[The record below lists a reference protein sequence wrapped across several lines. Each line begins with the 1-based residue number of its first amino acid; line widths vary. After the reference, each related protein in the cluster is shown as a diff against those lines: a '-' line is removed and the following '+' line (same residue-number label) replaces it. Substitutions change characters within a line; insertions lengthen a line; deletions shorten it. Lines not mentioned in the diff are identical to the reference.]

1 MNSAKSV
8 LSAPFQTER
17 VDVAVNIFAKPFQ
30 TALSLLSLLRHSGQ
44 HINVIWLQFEP
55 YGSQHDSISTYHI
68 AQYLRELVGER
79 CMVFQPDHWLDLKA
93 ADPSRFS
100 DPAYRLGIR
109 YQYAFEHSVGRK
121 LFLMHNDVFVLKD
134 ILGEMLRQMGDA
146 FALGALG
153 QCWNCPASHETLMRE
168 ALGRGPCG
176 PGSYADFQPSYA
188 ELQRLYALARAA
200 GVFVRP
206 YDQGFTG
213 IFDLQPWP
221 LPECRINEWACLL
234 DLEKTRHHCAP
245 LGSILPPGAYRQCGP
260 ICLDIGVEW
269 FRGLHKR
276 GLRARHFEL
285 KPYLKHWVGT
295 GKVTPKQYLLAEEN
309 ALKLLRRHYPGY
321 LDWLAKK
328 TGRAFR

>member
-200 GVFVRP
+200 GRFRP
-206 YDQGFTG
+206 T
-213 IFDLQPWP
+213 L
-221 LPECRINEWACLL
+221 
-234 DLEKTRHHCAP
+234 
-245 LGSILPPGAYRQCGP
+245 
-260 ICLDIGVEW
+260 
-269 FRGLHKR
+269 
-276 GLRARHFEL
+276 
-285 KPYLKHWVGT
+285 
-295 GKVTPKQYLLAEEN
+295 
-309 ALKLLRRHYPGY
+309 
-321 LDWLAKK
+321 
-328 TGRAFR
+328 